1 MENKTQPNDWTILN
15 QHIAARAQKDA
26 QYRSLLLEN
35 PRAAM
40 EQAFG
45 QPLPEHVQ
53 VQVIEQQP
61 DTIYLLLPS
70 QSDASLQE
78 LSPEALDA
86 VVGGLSAGVIFT
98 APFTER
104 GNTNSLL
111 ATSYEP

>member
-1 MENKTQPNDWTILN
+1 MTHVTHSCGDADDRRTMYRTEGSPPGPLTRNSRP
-15 QHIAARAQKDA
+15 ARA
-26 QYRSLLLEN
+26 
-35 PRAAM
+35 
-40 EQAFG
+40 
-45 QPLPEHVQ
+45 
-53 VQVIEQQP
+53 
-61 DTIYLLLPS
+61 IYLLLPS